1 MYIHYIH
8 VYIIHNYGTESS
20 NQYPLQSPKS
30 IGIYIYMLKAA
41 WLASNTFRSGQMFV
55 NSRTA
60 WLAKMEGYVM
70 LRDVT

>member
-1 MYIHYIH
+1 
-8 VYIIHNYGTESS
+8 
-20 NQYPLQSPKS
+20 
-30 IGIYIYMLKAA
+30 MLKAA

-70 LRDVT
+70 LRDVRDVKPSISLTSIFIHIFLSIHF